1 MRAAMLGLY
10 AGMSL
15 ADARAAVPDLASL
28 PHDRAADQHYL
39 EQLAEFCSRY
49 TPLLALDAPDGLIL
63 DISGCAHLFGGEA
76 GLIADLRAA
85 MNAQHLSLRYA
96 TGSTAEAG
104 RALARFAP
112 ASSIAEPLSL
122 AAESAA
128 IAALPVAALGLAD
141 EAYHALIRAGLKTLG
156 DLSAQPMAH
165 IAARFGMAAAT
176 ALRRL
181 RGEES
186 SPLDPRRSQPPIWAD
201 RLFAEP
207 IASTDYALKILGELA
222 EACARAL
229 AERGEGGRQFRAT
242 FFRSDGKARS
252 ISVETGQ
259 PCRDAAVLIRLF
271 QERVDSLRDPI
282 DPGFGFDRLRLI
294 VPLSEAYSASQLALQ
309 GGTSGSAQRSDDLIL
324 LADRLATRL
333 GKAQVRRY
341 RPADSHIPEQAQFEL
356 PASEAP
362 AAAAPIAWE
371 RAPEGEPPMRPF
383 YLFDPP
389 EPVEVLAEV
398 PDGPPHRFRWRNIL
412 HHVLRYEGPERI
424 SAEWW
429 RRADNKGLTRDYYR
443 IEDMK
448 GRRYWLFRHGLY
460 DEKSAPRWYIH
471 GRFA

>member
-15 ADARAAVPDLASL
+15 ADARAAVPDLISL

-49 TPLLALDAPDGLIL
+49 TPLLALDTPDGLIL
-63 DISGCAHLFGGEA
+63 DISGCAHLFGGET
-76 GLIADLRAA
+76 GLIADVRAA
-85 MNAQHLSLRYA
+85 MDAQGLSLRYA
-96 TGSTAEAG
+96 TGSTAEAA

-112 ASSIAEPLSL
+112 ANTIAEPLSS
-122 AAESAA
+122 AEEGAA
-128 IAALPVAALGLAD
+128 IAALPVAALGLPD
-141 EAYHALIRAGLKTLG
+141 QDYHALIRAGLKTLG
-156 DLSAQPMAH
+156 DLSAQPMAA

-176 ALRRL
+176 AMRRL
-181 RGEES
+181 RGEEA
-186 SPLDPRRSQPPIWAD
+186 SPIDPRRRQPPIWAD

-207 IASTDYALKILGELA
+207 IASTDYALNILAELA
-222 EACARAL
+222 EECARAL

-242 FFRSDGKARS
+242 FFRSDGKTRS

-259 PCRDAAVLIRLF
+259 PCRDAAVLMRLF
-271 QERVDSLRDPI
+271 QERVDSLNDPI

-294 VPLSEAYSASQLALQ
+294 VPLSEAFHASQLTLQ
-309 GGTSGSAQRSDDLIL
+309 GGTSGAQQSDELAL
-324 LADRLATRL
+324 LTDRLATRL

-341 RPADSHIPEQAQFEL
+341 RPADSHIPEQAQLEF
-356 PASEAP
+356 PASEAH
-362 AAAAPIAWE
+362 AAPMAWDS
-371 RAPEGEPPMRPF
+371 AATGEPPTRPF

-398 PDGPPHRFRWRNIL
+398 PDGPPHRFRWRKML

-424 SAEWW
+424 AAEWW
-429 RRADNKGLTRDYYR
+429 RRADNQGLTRDYYR
-443 IEDMK
+443 IEDIK

-471 GRFA
+471 GLFA